1 MPNTRCL
8 RALLV
13 GALAAATIAG
23 CSSEPAKDSGQ
34 TAASSE
40 SLGLITNGQLRVGT
54 VTDNRPY
61 SYIENGQNTGLD
73 MEIMRGFA
81 KEKNLQIEIRQMDWA
96 TLMPTVAN
104 KQLDVA
110 SATITIT
117 DERKKNVAFS
127 DPYMIGPI
135 AVITTKSSGINEQP
149 SSLDGKRLGLV
160 QGTLT
165 DQYAQAN
172 FNAQI
177 VRFPDTTSGYTSL
190 QTGSIDAFFTDEP
203 IARAFADKND
213 KMTLAQIITKDQ
225 APFGMVFSKDNDALR
240 KAFNTYLQS
249 LVADGRLVALQ
260 KKYLPEVATAD
271 MFKPKG

>member
-1 MPNTRCL
+1 MTIIRTL
-8 RALLV
+8 RAVLV
-13 GALAAATIAG
+13 ATLAVATVAA
-23 CSSEPAKDSGQ
+23 CSSGSSQDSTKAG
-34 TAASSE
+34 SN
-40 SLGLITNGQLRVGT
+40 SLNLLTNGQLRVGT

-61 SYIENGQNTGLD
+61 SYIENGKNTGLD

-81 KEKNLQIEIRQMDWA
+81 KKENLKVEIRQMDWA
-96 TLMPTVAN
+96 TLMPAVAN

-117 DERKKNVAFS
+117 EERKKNVAFS

-135 AVITTKSSGINEQP
+135 AVLTSKDSGIDEQA

-165 DQYAQAN
+165 DQYAQKN
-172 FNAQI
+172 FKAKI
-177 VRFPDTTSGYTSL
+177 VRFPDTTSGYTAL

-203 IARAFADKND
+203 IARAFAEKND
-213 KMTLAQIITKDQ
+213 KMTLAQTITKDQ

-240 KAFNTYLQS
+240 ERFNTYLQS
-249 LVADGRLVALQ
+249 LIDDGTLMSLQ
-260 KKYLPEVATAD
+260 KQYLPQVPTDD
-271 MFKPKG
+271 MFKPQS